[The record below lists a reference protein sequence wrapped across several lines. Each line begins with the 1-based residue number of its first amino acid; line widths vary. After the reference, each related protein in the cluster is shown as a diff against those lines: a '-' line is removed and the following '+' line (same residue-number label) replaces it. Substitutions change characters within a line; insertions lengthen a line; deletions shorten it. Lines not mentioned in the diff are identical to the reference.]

1 MANYR
6 QRGIVIAR
14 GLRRAVALAAV
25 GVLVVGT
32 AGCSAERTEAN
43 EIKLYY
49 MAGAGD
55 DRVFKQCIAPGMA
68 GPAMMDNDV
77 YTLRTDARTWNVLPD
92 PGADSNEPLTVG
104 SAPVVTDAKTH
115 ATRSGPQVAVW
126 YTTDFYLN
134 WDCGWDWTKS
144 LKGQKGSATSPVV
157 QFWESVGRSAELSD
171 NSGEFDIDA
180 WKRMLQARLVT
191 VERDVLQQ
199 QTKRYDS
206 DTLKDNLG
214 DTYEK
219 MEAALG
225 PAFQEKLQEK
235 LGGQFFCGTGFAG
248 GKTVTWQ
255 EPVLDAQGN
264 PTMDPVTKLPTTAKK
279 SGKCPPVRID
289 ITNIDLANGDAQNA
303 ADAAYVAEQQAKAA
317 KVKADS
323 DAAVARQATDPN
335 VMRLRE
341 MDNQREIARLCAS
354 GANCTL
360 IQGVGPNVNVNAGR

>member
-1 MANYR
+1 LR
-6 QRGIVIAR
+6 AR
-14 GLRRAVALAAV
+14 GLRRLAALGAVAVLAV
-25 GVLVVGT
+25 SI

-49 MAGAGD
+49 MAGHGD
-55 DRVFKQCIAPGMA
+55 DRVFKQCIPPGTA
-68 GPAMMDNDV
+68 GPPMYDNDV
-77 YTLRTDARTWNVLPD
+77 FTLPTDSRTWNVLSD
-92 PGADSNEPLTVG
+92 PGADSKTPLTVG
-104 SAPVVTDAKTH
+104 SAPVVVDAKTH
-115 ATRSGPQVAVW
+115 ANRSGPQVAVW

-134 WDCGWDWTKS
+134 WDCGWDWSKP
-144 LKGQKGSATSPVV
+144 LKGQTGKADSPVV
-157 QFWESVGRSAELSD
+157 QFWESVGRSAQLSD
-171 NSGEFDIDA
+171 NNGNFDLDK
-180 WKRMLQARLVT
+180 WKEMLQARLVT

-248 GKTVTWQ
+248 GKTVSWD
-255 EPVLDAQGN
+255 EPMLDAQGN
-264 PTMDPVTKLPTTAKK
+264 PTMDPVTKLPRTVQK

-289 ITNIDLANGDAQNA
+289 ITNIDLANTDAQNA

-323 DAAVARQATDPN
+323 DEQVAKLATDPN
-335 VMRLRE
+335 VMKMRE

-360 IQGVGPNVNVNAGR
+360 IQGVGPNVNVNAGK

>member
-1 MANYR
+1 MIV
-6 QRGIVIAR
+6 RGI
-14 GLRRAVALAAV
+14 RRALAATMAA
-25 GVLVVGT
+25 GLALATT

-49 MAGAGD
+49 MSGTGD
-55 DRVFKQCIAPGMA
+55 DRVFKQCIPPGMA
-68 GPAMMDNDV
+68 GPPEYDNDV
-77 YTLRTDARTWNVLPD
+77 FTLRVDARTWNVLPD
-92 PGADSNEPLTVG
+92 PGADSREPLIVG
-104 SAPVVTDAKTH
+104 SAPVVVDAATH

-144 LKGQKGSATSPVV
+144 LKGQTGKADSPVV
-157 QFWESVGRSAELSD
+157 QFWEKVGRSAELSS
-171 NSGEFDIDA
+171 SGGDFDIDK
-180 WKRMLQARLVT
+180 WKEMLRGRLVT

-214 DTYEK
+214 DAYER

-235 LGGQFFCGTGFAG
+235 MGGQFFCGTGFAG
-248 GKTVTWQ
+248 GKTVHWQ

-264 PTMDPVTKLPTTAKK
+264 PSMDPVTRLPKTVDKA
-279 SGKCPPVRID
+279 GKCPPVRID
-289 ITNIDLANGDAQNA
+289 IANIDLADPAAQNA

-317 KVKADS
+317 DVKAAS
-323 DAAVARQATDPN
+323 DKKVAGLATDPN
-335 VMRLRE
+335 VMRLKE
-341 MDNQREIARLCAS
+341 MENQREIARLCAA

-360 IQGVGPNVNVNAGR
+360 IQGVGPNVNVNAGK